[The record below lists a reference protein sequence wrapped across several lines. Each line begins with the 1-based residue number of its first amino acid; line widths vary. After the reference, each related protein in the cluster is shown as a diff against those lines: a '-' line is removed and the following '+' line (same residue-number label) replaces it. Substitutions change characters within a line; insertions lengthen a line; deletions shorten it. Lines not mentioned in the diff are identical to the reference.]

1 MKFLCVECNEAMKF
15 KEATPAKQGS
25 ITAIFACPDCCSEI
39 ALFLNPWESQLVKS
53 LDVKL
58 GGSDGEAEPMGMVR
72 SFLSH
77 QKEDLPAP
85 EAPSAESTSEA
96 EVGGGMGK
104 CPFASVVNAAFE
116 QEGKGEPAQQGAGES
131 SIQGAGEA
139 SIQGAA
145 ENEMSWTDEALLRL
159 DNIPSFVR
167 PMAKAGIESFASEN
181 GHAEVDVEVMDAAR
195 GSFGM

>member
-96 EVGGGMGK
+96 EAGGEMGK
-104 CPFASVVNAAFE
+104 CPFASVVNSAFQ
-116 QEGKGEPAQQGAGES
+116 QEGKGEPAQQGAGE
-131 SIQGAGEA
+131 A
-139 SIQGAA
+139 SIQGAD

-167 PMAKAGIESFASEN
+167 PMAKTGIESFAREN
-181 GHAEVDVEVMDAAR
+181 GHAEVDVEVMDEAR